1 MALEELQNGRYHRLR
16 LLGTGGMGEVYLMQD
31 TRVSRQVAIK
41 VTRTEASPYP
51 DSEATRDATR
61 LFQREARAVAALEHP
76 NILPLYDFGEE
87 NPDATITYMVMP
99 YCSDGSLAGW
109 LWQHSTGNPLSL
121 QDIAHLVSQAA
132 EALQFAHDRQVIHL
146 DVKPS
151 NFLLRSNAKNP
162 NRPTLLLADFGLA
175 RTSTTI
181 SSSSRTIRGTPTAMA
196 PEQWSSKPV
205 AATDQYALAVMAY
218 EMLTGRPPFMGS
230 MEQLMFQHFSAEPD
244 APSTLNPQ
252 LPTAIDSVLL
262 RALAKKPEDRY
273 PSILAFAEAFEQA
286 VNSTSDKIIVVEP
299 QLSSVNHTPNAISEA
314 ETLGTTSE
322 GTALA
327 AGTISAA
334 PTIGTSTPNFIDRKD
349 SLETISG
356 HDLPTVAASDSG
368 PQTPERQSEPALAS
382 PLKQRP
388 VPYARIIAVISGI
401 LVILLIAGSVFYF
414 SYSNR
419 QASSNANAILTTQS
433 QTATALAAAPTHAPT
448 ATISPTPTPQNGL
461 YIAGTYSG
469 SMNNQLSNQS
479 TNIVVFIRQ
488 TRGNGILKGSV
499 TFQTSPPQIHPLSGT
514 VDLQGNFSFTAQ
526 ASAGQQPYL
535 YDGMV
540 QKNAQGTFLH
550 GNFCNSNTN
559 TCDANLGFFT
569 VGPGY

>member
-121 QDIAHLVSQAA
+121 QDIEHLVSQAA

-322 GTALA
+322 GGALA

-334 PTIGTSTPNFIDRKD
+334 PTIGTSTPNFIDKKE
-349 SLETISG
+349 SLETITG

-461 YIAGTYSG
+461 YIAGTYNG
-469 SMNNQLSNQS
+469 TMNNQLSNQT

-535 YDGMV
+535 YYGMV

>member
-109 LWQHSTGNPLSL
+109 LRQHNTSNPLSL

-196 PEQWSSKPV
+196 PEQWTSKPV
-205 AATDQYALAVMAY
+205 AATDQYALAVMTY

-286 VNSTSDKIIVVEP
+286 VNSISDKIIVVEP

-334 PTIGTSTPNFIDRKD
+334 PTIGTSTPNFIDKKE
-349 SLETISG
+349 SLETITG